1 MCNFMKMLFKLAF
14 LGTAIGLASNYKM
27 PMINKKTRKRIKKQ
41 ARMLQSAMGGFYNN
55 MAGILR

>member
-1 MCNFMKMLFKLAF
+1 MKMLFKLAF

-41 ARMLQSAMGGFYNN
+41 ARMLQAAMGGFYNN